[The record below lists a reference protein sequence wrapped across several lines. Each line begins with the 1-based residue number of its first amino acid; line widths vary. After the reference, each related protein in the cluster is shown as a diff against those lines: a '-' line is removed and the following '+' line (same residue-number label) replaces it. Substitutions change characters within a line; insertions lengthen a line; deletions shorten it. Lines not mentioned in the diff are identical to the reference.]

1 MSADKA
7 PAEKLPLAVRKNVRD
22 EWDNKKPEF
31 EAQLLELLGTP
42 WKFDINPLAIYPYAE
57 EGSYGHHSLGS
68 CIAAYADGFIYQLKY
83 CLNSQGSG
91 LKDEMNTVVNT
102 HSVTL
107 FASTNFNYCGCDVEA
122 GVLRLHFHPNCLGT
136 NVNDAASKLP
146 DAISTAPQPEG
157 APALSYAARHS
168 IKTDYDSKIG
178 DVLEKAS
185 KALQNPNLKFEPG
198 FEELGAMLKT
208 GKDVR
213 DDWEK
218 NLGNFA
224 VMYFESFLSALQYNK
239 FAEDDLLRE
248 GFEEG
253 VPKGVVKLRLVEKLP
268 SGYNQILLDD
278 GAVVLQTTPNNWGTN
293 VNDTAAKLVDIL

>member
-1 MSADKA
+1 
-7 PAEKLPLAVRKNVRD
+7 
-22 EWDNKKPEF
+22 
-31 EAQLLELLGTP
+31 
-42 WKFDINPLAIYPYAE
+42 
-57 EGSYGHHSLGS
+57 
-68 CIAAYADGFIYQLKY
+68 
-83 CLNSQGSG
+83 
-91 LKDEMNTVVNT
+91 MNTVVNT

-107 FASTNFNYCGCDVEA
+107 FASTNFNYCGCDVES
-122 GVLRLHFHPNCLGT
+122 GVLRLHFHPNYLGT
-136 NVNDAASKLP
+136 NVNDAAGKLP
-146 DAISTAPQPEG
+146 DAISAAPQPEG
-157 APALSYAARHS
+157 APALSYTARHS

-178 DVLEKAS
+178 DILEKAS
-185 KALQNPNLKFEPG
+185 QALQNPNLKFEPG

-224 VMYFESFLSALQYNK
+224 ASYFESFLSALQYNK
-239 FAEDDLLRE
+239 FGEDDLLRE

-268 SGYNQILLDD
+268 SGYNQILLED

-293 VNDTAAKLVDIL
+293 VHDTAAKLVDIL